1 MSTQNVSQALH
12 REPASYELLREPDG
26 TSTTARE
33 NLADILRRELLG
45 PASGDHEVLDMQPG
59 DRYILGRIAPVKLA
73 GTTRT
78 SSPSEW
84 PADGEGEVR
93 ADQTVGAP
101 RGVPMGGVDETVVD
115 SDEDGADDAPVQRGL
130 MIPASMGLRFQVP
143 LDVETVTVHA
153 SWGRYEPEKGEPQEG
168 TDRIRTRYRR
178 TPINLPAQVDLV
190 SITPGET
197 ATIPLVDDVCLRV
210 DVQLDPQSGAPG
222 RARRIVEIA
231 LCNDRQTPSPVPVGA
246 WLFQSALHV
255 EVGDRPVFLPVHDPL
270 LDTPR
275 PTADDELRRLDL
287 QYRDR
292 LEFAIGRTCSVDW
305 VLDKGSRQARR
316 VSTTWLPTSETP
328 QTRAEDLPGAITDM
342 RALADAAA
350 DPSGAALKEALR
362 SVTEGYGD
370 WLEVQTSQAKKL
382 PDHLRNT
389 AMEAIDE
396 ARSVHRMLVEG
407 LDFLVADTDARR
419 CFAFMN
425 AVMADQRIRTQ
436 VAALRAEDPTLGAD
450 DALAL
455 VEARGP
461 GAHSWRMFQ
470 LAFIL
475 LQIPGLC
482 QPGHPR
488 RSAENLSRVEL
499 LFFPTGGGKTE
510 AYLGLAA
517 FAFAIRRLQ
526 GTVDTPD
533 GPLDGNSGVTV
544 LMRYTLRL
552 LTAQQFQRATA
563 LVCAAEE
570 HRRADADT
578 WGAEPFRIG
587 LWVGSA
593 VSPKRVKEAADQLKD
608 IHEGRGRQLTALQIK
623 RCPWCGTPIS
633 DTDVKIDTT
642 IGRVY
647 VYCGDDLG
655 DCPYSLGGAAGE
667 GLPVLTVDEEI
678 YRLAP
683 AFVIA
688 TVDKFARLAREG
700 EAASLFGYVSA
711 RCERHGY
718 VHPDYAGCSIK
729 DGNKHPRTGP
739 HGPATVRPVG
749 RLRPPDLIIQDELHL
764 ITGALGTTVG
774 LFESAVDVLTS
785 WKTTDGTVCR
795 PLIVAST
802 ATVRN
807 AYQQCR
813 ALYGRAPLL
822 FPPRILDADD
832 TFFSKA
838 VPVSPSDP
846 GRRYIGVSTTGV
858 RLTKA
863 EIRIAEVLM
872 AAGQHVLDT
881 SGASADPYLT
891 LVGYFN
897 ATRELAGMVRY
908 MQDDVQTA
916 LGRGRRGVGLPRRFG
931 TIGQL
936 NVTEL
941 TSRVSGTGITDA
953 LDKMAVGFDPDYDS
967 TAARL
972 ERRMLRNSGAKVPPA
987 PNPRPFDAVLATSM
1001 LQVGVDVTRLG
1012 LMLIVGQPKN
1022 TAEYIQASSRVGRDS
1037 SKPGLVVSLGNWAR
1051 PRDLAHYEQFRH
1063 YHETFYSQVEP
1074 LSVTPY
1080 SVTALERGLDGV
1092 LVSAARVVDAT
1103 IRDGLS
1109 LERGAWKVEDRRQI
1123 VESLIDALVARARLA
1138 AEDAVADYTRNRL
1151 LRLLDVWE
1159 KRRTVVQ
1166 GQSRTLVYERVHDAS
1181 TYAPLIRSAENTS
1194 SRSVAVEGAPFIV
1207 ANSMRE
1213 VQPEINLLVSPI
1225 EENLYWQPPATAP
1238 QWTAQTTGGEK

>member
-1 MSTQNVSQALH
+1 MTTPTTPEAP
-12 REPASYELLREPDG
+12 RRDPAPYELLREPDG
-26 TSTTARE
+26 SSTTARE
-33 NLADILRRELLG
+33 NITDILRRELLG
-45 PASGDHEVLDMQPG
+45 PASGDEEVLEMSPG

-73 GTTRT
+73 GTARLP
-78 SSPSEW
+78 SSVWSEDVDDD
-84 PADGEGEVR
+84 AETAGS
-93 ADQTVGAP
+93 P
-101 RGVPMGGVDETVVD
+101 RGVPVPGVDETIVD
-115 SDEDGADDAPVQRGL
+115 ADEDGTDDNPVQRGL
-130 MIPASMGLRFQVP
+130 MIPASMGLRFQLP
-143 LDVETVTVHA
+143 LDVSTVTVRA
-153 SWGRYEPEKGEPQEG
+153 SWGTYEPESGEESTTSG
-168 TDRIRTRYRR
+168 RARTRYRR
-178 TPINLPAQVDLV
+178 TPIDIPVQVDVANL
-190 SITPGET
+190 IPGET
-197 ATIPLVDDVCLRV
+197 ATVPLKDAVCLRV
-210 DVQLDPQSGAPG
+210 DIHIDPQESAPG

-231 LCNDRQTPSPVPVGA
+231 LCNDRVTPSPIPVGA
-246 WLFQSALHV
+246 WLYQSALHV
-255 EVGDRPVFLPVHDPL
+255 EADDKAVFLPVYDPVM
-270 LDTPR
+270 DTPR
-275 PTADDELRRLDL
+275 PTDDDELRRLDL

-305 VLDKGSRQARR
+305 VVDRGSRKARQ
-316 VSTTWLPTSETP
+316 VSTTWLPSSETP
-328 QTRAEDLPGAITDM
+328 QTRAGEVPGTVTDM
-342 RALADAAA
+342 RALAEAA
-350 DPSGAALKEALR
+350 DDPTGAALESALR
-362 SVTEGYGD
+362 PIIDGYGG
-370 WLEVQTSQAKKL
+370 WLETQTLTAQDL
-382 PDHLRNT
+382 PKHLGKT
-389 AMEAIDE
+389 ANEAIAE
-396 ARSVHRMLVEG
+396 AASVNRMLAEG
-407 LDFLVADTDARR
+407 LDFLVADADARR

-425 AVMADQRIRTQ
+425 AVMADQRIRSQ
-436 VAALRAEDPTLGAD
+436 VAEVRAADQKLGAD
-450 DALAL
+450 EALAI
-455 VEARGP
+455 VESRGP

-475 LQIPGLC
+475 LQVPGLC
-482 QPGHPR
+482 RPDHPR
-488 RSAENLSRVEL
+488 RSSDTLSRVEL

-526 GTVDTPD
+526 GVVDTPD
-533 GPLDGNSGVTV
+533 GPLDGTSGVTV

-570 HRRADADT
+570 HRRADEAT
-578 WGAEPFRIG
+578 WGSEPFRIG

-593 VSPKRVKEAADQLKD
+593 VSPKRVKEASDQLQAF
-608 IHEGRGRQLTALQIK
+608 HEGRGRQLTALQIK
-623 RCPWCGTPIS
+623 RCPWCGTSI
-633 DTDVKIDTT
+633 TEKDVQVDTT
-642 IGRVY
+642 VSRMY

-655 DCPYSLGGAAGE
+655 ECPFSLGGVAGE

-711 RCERHGY
+711 YCERHGF
-718 VHPDYAGCSIK
+718 VHRDYPGCSIK
-729 DGNKHPRTGP
+729 DGNKHPRSGSHP
-739 HGPATVRPVG
+739 AATVRPAG

-774 LFESAVDVLTS
+774 LFESAIDVLTS
-785 WKTTDGTVCR
+785 WKTSDGTVCA
-795 PLIVAST
+795 PMIVAST

-807 AYQQCR
+807 AQQQCR

-832 TFFSKA
+832 TFFSTA
-838 VPVSPSDP
+838 VEVGPENP
-846 GRRYIGVSTTGV
+846 GRRYVGVSTTGV

-863 EIRIAEVLM
+863 EIRVAEVLM

-881 SGASADPYLT
+881 GGAAADPYLT

-931 TIGQL
+931 TVGQL

-953 LDKMAVGFDPDYDS
+953 LDQMAIGFDPDYDT

-972 ERRMLRNSGAKVPPA
+972 ERSRRIANGLDVPKRPT
-987 PNPRPFDAVLATSM
+987 PRPFDAVLATSM

-1022 TAEYIQASSRVGRDS
+1022 TAEYIQASSRVGRDPS
-1037 SKPGLVVSLGNWAR
+1037 RPGLVVSLGNWAR

-1092 LVSAARVVDAT
+1092 LVSAVRVVDAA

-1109 LERGAWKVEDRRQI
+1109 PEAGAWRIEDRRKV
-1123 VESLIDALVARARLA
+1123 VEGLIDALIARAKLA
-1138 AEDAVADYTRNRL
+1138 ADDDTATYTRGRL

-1159 KRRTVVQ
+1159 KRRTTVRE
-1166 GQSRTLVYERVHDAS
+1166 QSRTLVYERVRDTS
-1181 TYAPLIRSAENTS
+1181 THAPLIRSAENTS
-1194 SRSVAVEGAPFIV
+1194 SRSAASEGAPFIV

-1225 EENLYWQPPATAP
+1225 PENLYWQAP
-1238 QWTAQTTGGEK
+1238 TSAPRWTAQTTGGNA